1 MYKLVAL
8 DLDDTLL
15 NDELDITEGT
25 RNAMTAAM
33 ERGVVITIA
42 TGRMYASAKQVAD
55 RLGLEVPLITYQG
68 ALVKHAKDGTVLYEK
83 NVPPEVVRY
92 VFEYAAEHG
101 LHLQSYHNDRL
112 LAKEENERLIAYS
125 KLSNIP
131 YDIEPDFG
139 KLAAKSTP
147 KLLMIDEPE
156 KLDRLLE
163 ELKKAFGGQA
173 HITKSKPN
181 FLEIM
186 HPEGTKGH
194 ALRHLAEHYGIRQ
207 EETIGIGDSWN
218 DKELVVEAGLGV
230 AMANA
235 VEALKEVADYITT
248 SNNEEGVRRVI
259 EKFILDPR

>member
-1 MYKLVAL
+1 MYKLVAV

-25 RNAMTAAM
+25 RRALNEAM

-42 TGRMYASAKQVAD
+42 TGRMYASAKQVAG

-68 ALVKHAKDGTVLYEK
+68 ALIKHAKDGTVLYER
-83 NVPPEVVRY
+83 NVPPNVVRY
-92 VFEYAAEHG
+92 VFEYASQHG
-101 LHLQSYHNDRL
+101 LHLQSYHNDKL
-112 LAKEENERLIAYS
+112 LAKEENEKLIAYS

-131 YDIEPDFG
+131 YDIEPDFDRLSE
-139 KLAAKSTP
+139 KATP

-156 KLDRLLE
+156 KLDRVMAD
-163 ELKKAFGGQA
+163 LKEAIGDQA

-194 ALRHLAEHYGIRQ
+194 ALHHLAAHYGIKP
-207 EETIGIGDSWN
+207 EETVGIGDSWN
-218 DKELVVEAGLGV
+218 DRELVEQAGLGV

-235 VEALKEVADYITT
+235 VDSLKQVADYVTT
-248 SNNEEGVRRVI
+248 SNNEEGVRHVI
-259 EKFILDPR
+259 EKFVLV

>member
-1 MYKLVAL
+1 MYKLVAI

-15 NDELDITEGT
+15 NDDLDITEGT
-25 RNAMTAAM
+25 RQALEKAM
-33 ERGVVITIA
+33 EQKVVITVA
-42 TGRMYASAKQVAD
+42 TGRMYASARQVAA
-55 RLGLEVPLITYQG
+55 RLSLEVPLITYQG
-68 ALVKHAKDGTVLYEK
+68 ALIKHAKDGTVLYER

-92 VFEYAAEHG
+92 VFEYAAQNG
-101 LHLQSYHNDRL
+101 LHLQSYHNDKL

-139 KLAAKSTP
+139 RLSEKATP

-156 KLDRLLE
+156 KLDRVLE
-163 ELKKAFGGQA
+163 ELKDAVGDRA

-194 ALRHLAEHYGIRQ
+194 ALRHLAAHYGLKP

-218 DKELVVEAGLGV
+218 DHELVEAAGLGV

-235 VEALKEVADYITT
+235 VDALKQVADYVTF
-248 SNNEEGVRRVI
+248 SNNEEGVKHVI
-259 EKFILDPR
+259 EKFVLGQE

>member
-25 RNAMTAAM
+25 REALFAAM

-42 TGRMYASAKQVAD
+42 TGRMYASAKQVAE

-83 NVPPEVVRY
+83 NVPSDVVRY

-101 LHLQSYHNDRL
+101 LHLQSYHNDKL
-112 LAKEENERLIAYS
+112 LAKEENDRLIAYS

-139 KLAAKSTP
+139 KLAGKATP

-156 KLDRLLE
+156 KLDRVLA
-163 ELKKAFGGQA
+163 ELKNAIGDRA

-194 ALRHLAEHYGIRQ
+194 ALHHLASYYGIRQ

-218 DKELVVEAGLGV
+218 DRELVVEAGLGV

-235 VEALKEVADYITT
+235 VDALKQVADYITS
-248 SNNEEGVRRVI
+248 SNNEEGVRQVI
-259 EKFILDPR
+259 EKFILAQD